1 MAAAAVQRPRA
12 PPPPQQR
19 YQGVQKDSAGYRLL
33 SAMGWREG
41 EGLGASKQG
50 IKSHIKVKK
59 KFENWGVGAVEAAEH
74 AQNWT
79 NGMLDFHRVLSNL
92 SEVVSEHAKRRSG
105 SSSSGSSS
113 SESDASDASGDGSS
127 DASSSS
133 SSEDEAE
140 QPQQLKGKK
149 RKAAVAAGAAAEPDC
164 GAPKRVRAATH
175 TGRYKKREAAKM
187 VKGYSEHDLAAILG
201 GDPFAAAAAAVP
213 EVRAQQ
219 RGASSSGYDSDTE
232 PSASEEEDDS
242 GKAAAG
248 TVPGKPGT
256 TQQQPDAQ
264 QQQQPERPPM
274 IVLRRPM
281 PAACRPP
288 QPAAPQESRKP
299 GWWQVCFHAA
309 AGPASV
315 GAAAAGDGANITIHG
330 FSEQDQTNLYN
341 LAHDKATQGRVGL
354 GRSSMPKKVAGA
366 RWQGKKTLIH
376 DSDGE
381 GGSSEGEQSADE
393 AAPLFTRQ
401 EGPEVGPAPAG
412 VELEREEGLVIIL
425 PASKRHL
432 LDALPG
438 FGSDQQNAAPAAA
451 QQQRQ
456 TQAAAAAGKPSKK
469 AKKGGKAAAAAAE
482 TQQAQQPQMA
492 AAAGDAVGKIKWKK
506 AVSAALKAS
515 AKGKLKLSKLGKA
528 IAKEQGVPKAQH
540 AAALDA
546 LAAFLK
552 QSSKFVLSDGVV
564 RAA

>member
-1 MAAAAVQRPRA
+1 M
-12 PPPPQQR
+12 
-19 YQGVQKDSAGYRLL
+19 L
-33 SAMGWREG
+33 ST
-41 EGLGASKQG
+41 Q
-50 IKSHIKVKK
+50 
-59 KFENWGVGAVEAAEH
+59 VEAAEH

-113 SESDASDASGDGSS
+113 SESDASDASGDGSGS

-133 SSEDEAE
+133 SEDEVE

-149 RKAAVAAGAAAEPDC
+149 RKAAVAAAAAAEPEG

-232 PSASEEEDDS
+232 PSASDEEDDS

-248 TVPGKPGT
+248 KVPGKPGT
-256 TQQQPDAQ
+256 TQ
-264 QQQQPERPPM
+264 M
-274 IVLRRPM
+274 FVLRRPM

-288 QPAAPQESRKP
+288 LPAAPQESRKP

-341 LAHDKATQGRVGL
+341 LAHVSSRL
-354 GRSSMPKKVAGA
+354 GWSVL
-366 RWQGKKTLIH
+366 LI
-376 DSDGE
+376 
-381 GGSSEGEQSADE
+381 
-393 AAPLFTRQ
+393 P
-401 EGPEVGPAPAG
+401 
-412 VELEREEGLVIIL
+412 
-425 PASKRHL
+425 
-432 LDALPG
+432 
-438 FGSDQQNAAPAAA
+438 
-451 QQQRQ
+451 
-456 TQAAAAAGKPSKK
+456 
-469 AKKGGKAAAAAAE
+469 
-482 TQQAQQPQMA
+482 
-492 AAAGDAVGKIKWKK
+492 
-506 AVSAALKAS
+506 
-515 AKGKLKLSKLGKA
+515 
-528 IAKEQGVPKAQH
+528 
-540 AAALDA
+540 
-546 LAAFLK
+546 
-552 QSSKFVLSDGVV
+552 
-564 RAA
+564 